1 VKNAQNNS
9 RPVVAPA
16 NRVLVAERGAAL
28 IITLL
33 LLALLG
39 AASIAAVVLVSS
51 DTMINGYYRNYR
63 GSFYAADSG
72 TNVVVEAMKNSIT
85 AAATATANPPLTVGG
100 AAIPTQAGVW
110 ATALAYPNGMASS
123 YTPYQNSFYT
133 VGDPGSWKGSFQ
145 LLKANPNGNAILGTP
160 QFQVAPADAKT
171 CLPVTASTCGASAT
185 PNAKNYAWTFAYPYT
200 ITVHGQSYGTES
212 EEITQTGTIVYTS
225 VSGNGAVGGPPS
237 FSKWGAFITNFGDC
251 QGPLVPGTMTGP
263 FFTDGQWNFGSYTNP
278 GYTFTGSVGQVGGN
292 VSWWSNNKCTDSA
305 TAPNGFKP
313 PTFQSGFQTG
323 ANPVV
328 PPSNTYNQAQAVL
341 DGKGDPPCT
350 ATPCPVDPAP
360 TQTQL
365 SQVLKTINGTA
376 YPSTGS
382 APTGVYLPWYTNS
395 AGQQVYGSNP
405 ANGGDGSG
413 GGFYINGNASV
424 ALTAT
429 TSSSGKPTQTYTI
442 TQGSTTTTIV
452 VDSAAGTTTLQSG
465 STTLALQGI
474 PSQLDPNTG
483 TPIVQNDPS
492 GTAVNP
498 TLLYVNGQVTGLSGT
513 VQNNTGITLAA
524 ANNVSITGD
533 VTYLQSPVSIPADVL
548 NSSTNAG
555 VLGIFTTGNINLY
568 PDAQGNLTVNG
579 SLAAIGSGTSGFATP
594 GGSINTWTI
603 VGGRA
608 EDQAHSVRI
617 GSGNTYYDQRFA
629 NNFGPPWFPTAVP
642 QAGEVPTPSSQTVTV
657 TRTSWQEVN
666 R

>member
-1 VKNAQNNS
+1 MRYAQNNS
-9 RPVVAPA
+9 RPAVASGRPV
-16 NRVLVAERGAAL
+16 RVAERGAAL

-110 ATALAYPNGMASS
+110 ATALAYPNGMAGS
-123 YTPYQNSFYT
+123 YAPFQNSFYT

-145 LLKANPNGNAILGTP
+145 LLQANPNGNAILGTP

-171 CLPVTASTCGASAT
+171 CLPITASTCGATAT
-185 PNAKNYAWTFAYPYT
+185 PNAKNYAWTFVYPYT
-200 ITVHGQSYGTES
+200 ITVHGKSYGNES
-212 EEITQTGTIVYTS
+212 EQITQTGTIVYTS
-225 VSGNGAVGGPPS
+225 VSGNGAIGGPPS

-292 VSWWSNNKCTDSA
+292 VSWWANNKCTDAA
-305 TAPNGFKP
+305 TAPKGFKP

-323 ANPVV
+323 ANPVI

-365 SQVLKTINGTA
+365 SQVLKTINGTS

-382 APTGVYLPWYTNS
+382 APSGVYVPWYTNS

-424 ALTAT
+424 TLTAT

-442 TQGSTTTTIV
+442 TQGGTTTTIV

-483 TPIVQNDPS
+483 QPIIQNDPS

-498 TLLYVNGQVTGLSGT
+498 TLVYVNGQVTGLSGT

-524 ANNVSITGD
+524 ASNVSITGD

-579 SLAAIGSGTSGFATP
+579 SMAAIGSGTSGFATP

-642 QAGEVPTPSSQTVTV
+642 QAGEVPTPSSQTITV

>member
-1 VKNAQNNS
+1 MRHAQNNS
-9 RPVVAPA
+9 RQAVAPA
-16 NRVLVAERGAAL
+16 RPAPVAERGAAL

-85 AAATATANPPLTVGG
+85 AAATPTANPPLTVGG

-110 ATALAYPNGMASS
+110 ANALAYPNGMASS

-133 VGDPGSWKGSFQ
+133 IGDPGSWKGSFQ
-145 LLKANPNGNAILGTP
+145 LLNANPNGNAILGTP

-171 CLPVTASTCGASAT
+171 CLPITASTCGATAT
-185 PNAKNYAWTFAYPYT
+185 PNAKNYAWTFVYPYT
-200 ITVHGQSYGTES
+200 ITVHGQSYGNES
-212 EEITQTGTIVYTS
+212 EQITQTGTIVYTS

-263 FFTDGQWNFGSYTNP
+263 FFTDGQWNFGSFTNP

-292 VSWWSNNKCTDSA
+292 VSWWANNKCTDSA
-305 TAPNGFKP
+305 TAPKGFKP

-323 ANPVV
+323 ANPVI

-365 SQVLKTINGTA
+365 SQVLKTINGTSF
-376 YPSTGS
+376 PSTGS
-382 APTGVYLPWYTNS
+382 APTGVYVPWYTNS

-424 ALTAT
+424 TLTAT

-442 TQGSTTTTIV
+442 TQGGTTTTIV

-474 PSQLDPNTG
+474 PSQLDPTTG
-483 TPIVQNDPS
+483 QPIIQNDPS

-498 TLLYVNGQVTGLSGT
+498 TLVYVNGQVTGLSGT
-513 VQNNTGITLAA
+513 VQNNTGITVAA
-524 ANNVSITGD
+524 ASNVSITGD

-642 QAGEVPTPSSQTVTV
+642 QAGEVPTPSSQTITV